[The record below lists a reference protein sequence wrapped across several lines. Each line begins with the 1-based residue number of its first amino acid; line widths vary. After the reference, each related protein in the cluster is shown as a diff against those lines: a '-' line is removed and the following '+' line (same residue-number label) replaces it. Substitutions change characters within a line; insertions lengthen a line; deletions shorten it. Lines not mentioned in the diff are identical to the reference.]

1 MNLRNNTLAIRSLW
15 LICSQLLI
23 GLLGACSTPSL
34 SSLSDISGNEVVI
47 VGRVELVPGLKK
59 YEQQVTGFGGA
70 TTFENTMVLITGDT
84 NKEIKKEFSLSE
96 MSGRIDAVLD
106 NNFYARSSNKP
117 FYILGGK
124 IFLSVDKSTSR
135 TLYFPGGFKV
145 TPKPGDKAVYIG
157 TIRYERD
164 EFSNI
169 KKVTIVDDYEN
180 TRTEFNKKF
189 GNQEIL
195 KKSLLAETK
204 Q

>member
-1 MNLRNNTLAIRSLW
+1 
-15 LICSQLLI
+15 
-23 GLLGACSTPSL
+23 
-34 SSLSDISGNEVVI
+34 VVI
-47 VGRVELVPGLKK
+47 VGRVELVPGLRK

-70 TTFENTMVLITGDT
+70 TTFENTMLLITSDT
-84 NKEIKKEFSLSE
+84 NKEMKKEFSLSE

-106 NNFYARSSNKP
+106 NNFYVRSANKP

-124 IFLSVDKSTSR
+124 IFLSVDKSASR

-145 TPKPGDKAVYIG
+145 SPKPGDKAIYIG

-169 KKVTIVDDYEN
+169 KKVTVVDDYES

-189 GNQEIL
+189 GNQDQL
-195 KKSLLAETK
+195 KKSLVVETK